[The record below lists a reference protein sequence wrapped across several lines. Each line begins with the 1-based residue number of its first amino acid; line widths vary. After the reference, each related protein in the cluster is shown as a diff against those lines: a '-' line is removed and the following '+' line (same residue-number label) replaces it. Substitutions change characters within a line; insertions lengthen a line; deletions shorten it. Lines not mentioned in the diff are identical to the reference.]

1 MATTGS
7 TESEERRRQ
16 LLAVLERENV
26 VRLTEAA
33 ESLGVSA
40 MTIRRDL
47 ADLETEGLLRR
58 VRGGA
63 ISVIGPR
70 PFEERRSVRS
80 RAKDL
85 IADKALALIPRFG
98 SIAFDAS
105 TTVGTM
111 AGKLG
116 PRSGLIVSTNSYP
129 TYASL
134 KGTVGVNP
142 ILIGGETEELT
153 DTFVGPLAVQAAQSL
168 RYIRFFASAS
178 ALDANFGT
186 TEVSLAEAQLKQA
199 FARVS
204 KEIVLC
210 IDSSKLHQEATAASL
225 ELSKLAVLITELDPS
240 DSRLD
245 EFRDHVELR

>member
-7 TESEERRRQ
+7 AESEERRRQ
-16 LLAVLERENV
+16 LLTQLEHENV
-26 VRLTEAA
+26 IRLTEAA
-33 ESLGVSA
+33 EQLGVSA

-47 ADLETEGLLRR
+47 ADLEAEGLLRR

-80 RAKDL
+80 RAKEI
-85 IADKALALIPRFG
+85 IADKALALVPRFG
-98 SIAFDAS
+98 SIALDAS

-116 PRSGLIVSTNSYP
+116 ARSGLIVSTNSYP
-129 TYASL
+129 TYATL
-134 KGTVGVNP
+134 KGTVGVTP
-142 ILIGGETEELT
+142 ILIGGETEEST

-168 RYIRFFASAS
+168 RYIRFFSSAS
-178 ALDANFGT
+178 AVDATFGT
-186 TEVSLAEAQLKQA
+186 TEVSLAEAQMKQA
-199 FARVS
+199 FAQVS

-210 IDSSKLHQEATAASL
+210 VDSSKLAQEATAAAL
-225 ELSKLAVLITELDPS
+225 DLSKVAVLITELAPTDG
-240 DSRLD
+240 RLAD
-245 EFRDHVELR
+245 YRERVELR

>member
-7 TESEERRRQ
+7 AESEERRRQ
-16 LLAVLERENV
+16 LLTQLEHENV
-26 VRLTEAA
+26 IRLTEAA
-33 ESLGVSA
+33 EQLGVSA

-47 ADLETEGLLRR
+47 ADLEAEGLLRR

-80 RAKDL
+80 RAKEI
-85 IADKALALIPRFG
+85 IADKALALVPRFG
-98 SIAFDAS
+98 SIALDAS

-116 PRSGLIVSTNSYP
+116 ARSGMIVSTNSYP
-129 TYASL
+129 TYATL
-134 KGTVGVNP
+134 KGTVGVTP
-142 ILIGGETEELT
+142 ILIGGETEEST

-168 RYIRFFASAS
+168 RYIRFFSSAS
-178 ALDANFGT
+178 AVDATFGT
-186 TEVSLAEAQLKQA
+186 TEVSLAEAQMKQA
-199 FARVS
+199 FAQVS

-210 IDSSKLHQEATAASL
+210 VDSSKLAQEATAAAL
-225 ELSKLAVLITELDPS
+225 DLSKVAVLITELPPT
-240 DSRLD
+240 DSRLAD
-245 EFRDHVELR
+245 YRDRVELR

>member
-7 TESEERRRQ
+7 AESEARRQQ
-16 LLAVLERENV
+16 LLASLERENV
-26 VRLTEAA
+26 IRLTEAA
-33 ESLGVSA
+33 EALGVSA

-47 ADLETEGLLRR
+47 LDLENEGLLRR

-80 RAKDL
+80 RAKEM
-85 IADKALALIPRFG
+85 IADKAVALVPRFG
-98 SIAFDAS
+98 AIALDAS

-111 AGKLG
+111 ASKVG
-116 PRSGLIVSTNSYP
+116 PRSGLMVSTNSYP
-129 TYASL
+129 TYAML
-134 KGTVGVNP
+134 KGTVGVTP
-142 ILIGGETEELT
+142 ILVGGETEEAT

-168 RYIRFFASAS
+168 RYVRFFASAS
-178 ALDANFGT
+178 AVDPSFGT
-186 TEVSLAEAQLKQA
+186 TEVSLAEAQMKQA
-199 FARVS
+199 FAQVS

-210 IDSSKLHQEATAASL
+210 MDSSKLHQESIAAGL
-225 ELSKLAVLITELDPS
+225 DLSKVAVLITELPPG

-245 EFRDHVELR
+245 EFRDRVELR

>member
-1 MATTGS
+1 VATTGT
-7 TESEERRRQ
+7 TESEERRK
-16 LLAVLERENV
+16 LLLGALERENV
-26 VRLTEAA
+26 IRLVDAA
-33 ESLGVSA
+33 EELGVSA
-40 MTIRRDL
+40 MTVRRDL
-47 ADLETEGLLRR
+47 ADLEAEGLLRR

-70 PFEERRSVRS
+70 PFGERRSVRS
-80 RAKDL
+80 RAKEI
-85 IADKALALIPRFG
+85 IAEKALALAPRLG

-105 TTVGTM
+105 TTVGTL

-129 TYASL
+129 TYATL
-134 KGTVGVNP
+134 KGTVGITP
-142 ILIGGETEELT
+142 ILIGGETEEST
-153 DTFVGPLAVQAAQSL
+153 DTFVGPLAVQAAESL
-168 RYIRFFASAS
+168 RYIRFFSSAS
-178 ALDANFGT
+178 AIDSSFGT
-186 TEVSLAEAQLKQA
+186 TEVSLAEAQMKLA

-225 ELSKLAVLITELDPS
+225 AWPRVAVLITELSPS

-245 EFRDHVELR
+245 EFRDLVELR

>member
-7 TESEERRRQ
+7 AESEERRKQ
-16 LLAVLERENV
+16 LLTQLEHENV
-26 VRLTEAA
+26 IRLTEAA
-33 ESLGVSA
+33 EQLGVSA

-47 ADLETEGLLRR
+47 ADLEAEGLLRR

-80 RAKDL
+80 RAKEI
-85 IADKALALIPRFG
+85 IADKALALVPRFG
-98 SIAFDAS
+98 SIALDAS

-116 PRSGLIVSTNSYP
+116 ARSGLIVSTNSYP
-129 TYASL
+129 TYATL
-134 KGTVGVNP
+134 KGTVGVTP
-142 ILIGGETEELT
+142 ILIGGETEEST

-168 RYIRFFASAS
+168 RYIRFFSSAS
-178 ALDANFGT
+178 AVDATFGT
-186 TEVSLAEAQLKQA
+186 TEVSLAEAQMKQA
-199 FARVS
+199 FAQVS

-210 IDSSKLHQEATAASL
+210 VDSSKLAQEATAAAL
-225 ELSKLAVLITELDPS
+225 DLSKVAVLITELPPT
-240 DSRLD
+240 DSRLAD
-245 EFRDHVELR
+245 YRDRVELR

>member
-1 MATTGS
+1 MVTTGS
-7 TESEERRRQ
+7 TESEERRKQ
-16 LLAVLERENV
+16 LLSALEHDNV
-26 VRLTEAA
+26 IRLTEAA
-33 ESLGVSA
+33 ENLGVSA

-47 ADLETEGLLRR
+47 ADLEAEGLLRR

-80 RAKDL
+80 RAKEI
-85 IADKALALIPRFG
+85 IADKAMALVPRLG

-129 TYASL
+129 TYATL
-134 KGTVGVNP
+134 KGTVGVTP
-142 ILIGGETEELT
+142 ILIGGETEEST

-168 RYIRFFASAS
+168 RYVRLFASAS
-178 ALDANFGT
+178 AIDATFGS
-186 TEVSLAEAQLKQA
+186 TEVSLAEAQMKQA
-199 FARVS
+199 FAKVS

-210 IDSSKLHQEATAASL
+210 VDSSKLDQEATASGL
-225 ELSKLAVLITELDPS
+225 DLSKIAVLITELAPTDA
-240 DSRLD
+240 RLD
-245 EFRDHVELR
+245 EYRSHVELR

>member
-7 TESEERRRQ
+7 AESEERRRQ
-16 LLAVLERENV
+16 LLTQLEHENV
-26 VRLTEAA
+26 IRLTEAA
-33 ESLGVSA
+33 EQLGVSA

-47 ADLETEGLLRR
+47 ADLEAEGLLRR

-80 RAKDL
+80 RAKEI
-85 IADKALALIPRFG
+85 IADKALALVPRFG
-98 SIAFDAS
+98 SIALDAS

-116 PRSGLIVSTNSYP
+116 ARSGLIVSTNSYP
-129 TYASL
+129 TYATL
-134 KGTVGVNP
+134 KGTVGVTP
-142 ILIGGETEELT
+142 ILIGGETEEST

-168 RYIRFFASAS
+168 RYIRFFSSAS
-178 ALDANFGT
+178 AVDATFGT
-186 TEVSLAEAQLKQA
+186 TEVSLAEAQMKQA
-199 FARVS
+199 FAQVS

-210 IDSSKLHQEATAASL
+210 VDSSKLAQEATAAAL
-225 ELSKLAVLITELDPS
+225 DLSKVAVLITELPPT
-240 DSRLD
+240 DSRLAD
-245 EFRDHVELR
+245 YRDRVELR

>member
-7 TESEERRRQ
+7 AESEARRKL
-16 LLAVLERENV
+16 LLASLEHENV
-26 VRLTEAA
+26 IRLTEAA
-33 ESLGVSA
+33 ETLGVSA

-47 ADLETEGLLRR
+47 VDLESEGLLRR

-63 ISVIGPR
+63 IAVIGPR

-80 RAKDL
+80 RAKEI
-85 IADKALALIPRFG
+85 IADKALSLVPRFG

-111 AGKLG
+111 ATKLG

-129 TYASL
+129 TYATL
-134 KGTVGVNP
+134 KGTVGVTP
-142 ILIGGETEELT
+142 ILVGGETEEST

-168 RYIRFFASAS
+168 RYVRLFCSAS
-178 ALDANFGT
+178 AIDSSFGT
-186 TEVSLAEAQLKQA
+186 TEVSLAEAQMKQA
-199 FARVS
+199 FAEVS

-210 IDSSKLHQEATAASL
+210 IDSSKLDQEATASSL
-225 ELSKLAVLITELDPS
+225 ELSKVAVLITELAPN

-245 EFRDHVELR
+245 EFRDRVELR

>member
-7 TESEERRRQ
+7 AESEERRRQ
-16 LLAVLERENV
+16 LLTQLEHENV
-26 VRLTEAA
+26 IRLTEAA
-33 ESLGVSA
+33 EQLGVSA

-47 ADLETEGLLRR
+47 ADLEAEGLLRR

-80 RAKDL
+80 RAKEI
-85 IADKALALIPRFG
+85 IADKALALVPRFG
-98 SIAFDAS
+98 SIALDAS

-116 PRSGLIVSTNSYP
+116 ARSGLIVSTNSYP
-129 TYASL
+129 TYATL
-134 KGTVGVNP
+134 KGTVGVTP
-142 ILIGGETEELT
+142 ILIGGETEEST

-168 RYIRFFASAS
+168 RYIRFFSSAS
-178 ALDANFGT
+178 AVDATFGT
-186 TEVSLAEAQLKQA
+186 TEVSLAEAQMKQA
-199 FARVS
+199 FAQVS

-210 IDSSKLHQEATAASL
+210 VDSSKLAQEATAAAL
-225 ELSKLAVLITELDPS
+225 DLSKVAVLITELAPT
-240 DSRLD
+240 DSRLAD
-245 EFRDHVELR
+245 YRERVELR

>member
-7 TESEERRRQ
+7 TESEERRR
-16 LLAVLERENV
+16 LLLVSLERENV
-26 VRLTEAA
+26 IRLTDAA
-33 ESLGVSA
+33 ETLGVSP

-47 ADLETEGLLRR
+47 ADLENEGLLRR

-70 PFEERRSVRS
+70 PFTERRSVRS
-80 RAKDL
+80 RAKEL
-85 IADKALALIPRFG
+85 IAEKALALAPRFG

-105 TTVGTM
+105 TTVGTL

-129 TYASL
+129 TYATL
-134 KGTVGVNP
+134 KGTVGVTP
-142 ILIGGETEELT
+142 ILIGGETEEST
-153 DTFVGPLAVQAAQSL
+153 DTFVGPLAVQAAESL
-168 RYIRFFASAS
+168 RYTRFFTSAS
-178 ALDANFGT
+178 AIDSNFGT
-186 TEVSLAEAQLKQA
+186 TEVSLAEAQMKLA

-210 IDSSKLHQEATAASL
+210 IDSSKLQQQATAASL
-225 ELSKLAVLITELDPS
+225 AFARIAVLITELAPN

-245 EFRDHVELR
+245 EFRDQVELR

>member
-7 TESEERRRQ
+7 AESEERRRQ
-16 LLAVLERENV
+16 LLTQLEHENV
-26 VRLTEAA
+26 IRLTEAA
-33 ESLGVSA
+33 EQLGVSA

-47 ADLETEGLLRR
+47 ADLEAEGLLRR

-80 RAKDL
+80 RAKEI
-85 IADKALALIPRFG
+85 IADKALALVPRFG
-98 SIAFDAS
+98 SIALDAS

-116 PRSGLIVSTNSYP
+116 ARSGLIVSTNSYP
-129 TYASL
+129 TYATL
-134 KGTVGVNP
+134 KGTVGVTP
-142 ILIGGETEELT
+142 ILIGGETEEST

-168 RYIRFFASAS
+168 RYIRFFSSAS
-178 ALDANFGT
+178 AVDATFGT
-186 TEVSLAEAQLKQA
+186 TEVSLAEAQMKQA
-199 FARVS
+199 FAQVS

-210 IDSSKLHQEATAASL
+210 VDSSKLAQEATAAAL
-225 ELSKLAVLITELDPS
+225 DLSKVAVLITELAPT
-240 DSRLD
+240 DSRLAD
-245 EFRDHVELR
+245 YRDRVELR

>member
-80 RAKDL
+80 RATDL
-85 IADKALALIPRFG
+85 IADKALALIHASARSPSTRRPR
-98 SIAFDAS
+98 
-105 TTVGTM
+105 
-111 AGKLG
+111 LG
-116 PRSGLIVSTNSYP
+116 PWQANWAHAPVSS
-129 TYASL
+129 
-134 KGTVGVNP
+134 
-142 ILIGGETEELT
+142 
-153 DTFVGPLAVQAAQSL
+153 
-168 RYIRFFASAS
+168 
-178 ALDANFGT
+178 
-186 TEVSLAEAQLKQA
+186 
-199 FARVS
+199 
-204 KEIVLC
+204 
-210 IDSSKLHQEATAASL
+210 
-225 ELSKLAVLITELDPS
+225 
-240 DSRLD
+240 
-245 EFRDHVELR
+245 